1 MTRKGN
7 EMKFD
12 ITGGIDPLLTVT
24 LEKGEKVLAESNA
37 MVAMDGNLKLEGKS
51 RGGIMKSLARKFL
64 NNETFFQQYIEAD
77 KGAGVALLAPN
88 IPGDIRIL
96 EVGQRQYMISDG
108 AFLAAEPGVTL
119 GVKSQGLGR
128 ALLGDSGGFFVMATQ
143 GNGCVVVSGFGS
155 VRELEVTSDKPLIV
169 DNGHLVAWDAEL
181 DYELS
186 INTARTGLFGKLVNS
201 QITGEGIVLKFR
213 GEGKVLVCSRNKGG
227 FLDWIFANSPTANAT
242 QNN

>member
-37 MVAMDGNLKLEGKS
+37 MVAMDGNLKLDGKS

-64 NNETFFQQYIEAD
+64 NDETFFQQYIEAD

-143 GNGCVVVSGFGS
+143 GNGCVAVSGFGS

-169 DNGHLVAWDAEL
+169 DNG
-181 DYELS
+181 
-186 INTARTGLFGKLVNS
+186 TGLLGKLVNS